1 MSFARPD
8 SFRPVGQF
16 FAAEVL
22 ARLLLAQKLPLRIS
36 CIGTASYDAD
46 TDMDGCG
53 FEHTVPLGEGPS
65 PEEAMTL
72 AALRVSRGDIRA
84 SLDAALRFRPRLA
97 VIQDR
102 EGGLVLAGE
111 IRAGI
116 ILWQYPVTSDAEARQ
131 VVVEASKLRGIAF
144 RSDDPAAVRKLRSR
158 AAILEAR
165 LVDPVW
171 RELAAELL
179 ALPQA
184 A

>member
-8 SFRPVGQF
+8 TFRPVGHF
-16 FAAEVL
+16 LAAEVL
-22 ARLLLAQKLPLRIS
+22 SRLHLASRLPLRVS
-36 CIGTASYDAD
+36 CIGTASYDIDVDAFGVD
-46 TDMDGCG
+46 RS
-53 FEHTVPLGEGPS
+53 VPLGECTS
-65 PEEAMTL
+65 PEGAMTL
-72 AALRVSRGDIRA
+72 AALRVSRDDIRA
-84 SLDAALRFRPRLA
+84 SLDAALRCRPRLA

-116 ILWQYPVTSDAEARQ
+116 ILWQDPVTSDAEARQ
-131 VVVEASKLRGIAF
+131 VVVEASKLRGMAF

-165 LVDPVW
+165 LVDPIW
-171 RELAAELL
+171 RDIAADLTR
-179 ALPQA
+179 LPQA